1 MLIFL
6 LFNTKRNQIKT
17 VSDWLRRIICRTSGL
32 TSSGT
37 GDSGTIKVSIGDD
50 TITWPQLFVYKVS

>member
-1 MLIFL
+1 M
-6 LFNTKRNQIKT
+6 KRNQIKT